1 MYVPTEIIGEIVKY
15 LPYEQ
20 YMDMRLILREHP
32 ETIIPTLFNN
42 NVKRCVDV
50 TILKHLWKIGAT
62 DLFTRIAVYT
72 PKARFI
78 CPKFAYEYAS
88 KNDCSKHTL
97 KKLETI
103 ISKDLTTACLYAHF
117 CKKGVFPEG
126 EAVIVENPS
135 AAAMYAR
142 FTGRMFNLAEMRCH
156 EDSNYA
162 KEYVNSY
169 YYMSSIGLQSY
180 IYSCYVKGGKMKKF
194 KARCSYKLKY
204 FKELM
209 REIKNDIVFISH
221 ENMERQ

>member
-42 NVKRCVDV
+42 DVKRCVDV
-50 TILKHLWKIGAT
+50 TILKHLWKIGAI
-62 DLFTRIAVYT
+62 DLFTRIAVYS

-78 CPKFAYEYAS
+78 CPKFAYQYAS
-88 KNDCSKHTL
+88 SNDCSKHTL

-103 ISKDLTTACLYAHF
+103 ISKDITMSCLYAHL

-126 EAVIVENPS
+126 EATIVENPG

-156 EDSNYA
+156 EDKKYA
-162 KEYVNSY
+162 REYVNSY
-169 YYMSSIGLQSY
+169 YYLSSIGLQSY
-180 IYSCYVKGGKMKKF
+180 IYSCYIKGGKLKKF

-204 FKELM
+204 CKELFSD
-209 REIKNDIVFISH
+209 IKYDIKGIFVKND
-221 ENMERQ
+221 